1 MKFIQSKYIIC
12 LLFMMAG
19 MLNVYGQKPDE
30 KLTVTG
36 KVVDQDKKP
45 LPGVTISIQE
55 DKSNKAVSTGT
66 DGSFS
71 MEVSSSDVLVF
82 KYLGFGTILKP
93 AGEVNKGDVIL
104 TRSLIDAGDD
114 DNVYIPFGVR
124 KRRAVTATISTIR
137 AEDLPQIP
145 SSSLTNVFTGR
156 LAGLAVY
163 PSGSQQPGYDASS
176 FLVRGRSSYN
186 SNQEPLVLVDGIE
199 RDFTSMDLSEIESV
213 SVLKDA
219 ATLA

>member
-1 MKFIQSKYIIC
+1 MKFIKSKYIIC

-19 MLNVYGQKPDE
+19 MLSVYGQKPDE
-30 KLTVTG
+30 KLTLSG

-45 LPGVTISIQE
+45 LPGVAISIQE
-55 DKSNKAVSTGT
+55 DKTNKAVSTGT
-66 DGSFS
+66 DGTFTI
-71 MEVSSSDVLVF
+71 EATSSDVLVF
-82 KYLGFGTILKP
+82 KFVGYGTILKP
-93 AGEVNKGDVIL
+93 ALEVSKSDVVL
-104 TRSLIDAGDD
+104 TRSLVDASDD

-124 KRRAVTATISTIR
+124 KRREVTATISTIR
-137 AEDLPQIP
+137 AENLPQIP

-186 SNQEPLVLVDGIE
+186 SNQEPL
-199 RDFTSMDLSEIESV
+199 
-213 SVLKDA
+213 
-219 ATLA
+219 